1 MTSETDRWNAWVKH
15 LSTTS
20 GNTSVSVGNIERT
33 LKEYQVLNKRMLW
46 INTLLLLGVMFL
58 NGLLLFYK

>member
-1 MTSETDRWNAWVKH
+1 MTSEVDRWNAWVKH

-20 GNTSVSVGNIERT
+20 GSTSVTVGNIEKA
-33 LKEYQVLNKRMLW
+33 LKEYYQLNRRMLW
-46 INTLLLLGVMFL
+46 INTLLLLGVLGL